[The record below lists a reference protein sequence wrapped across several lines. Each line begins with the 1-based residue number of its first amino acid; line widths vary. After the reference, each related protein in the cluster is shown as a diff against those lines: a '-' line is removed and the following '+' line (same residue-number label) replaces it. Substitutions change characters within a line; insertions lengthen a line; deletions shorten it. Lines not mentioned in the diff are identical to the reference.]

1 MRRGCDNAK
10 GMKGDGHEGGWGY
23 ERRGTEE
30 RHKGIWEGMW
40 GYEWNGMEAV
50 GGVCVV
56 TGTAFSPLYG
66 FILSCPTTA
75 TILDG
80 NAIAKSIRDEVGGRI
95 RSIQS
100 TFPRFRPQLAVVLA
114 GARPDSSTY
123 VRMKAKAAEEV
134 GISFNH
140 VSVPAESTVEEIIEI
155 VQKLNANEAISG
167 ILVQLPLGQHIDAQ
181 GERTVMESISPE
193 KDVDGFHAYN
203 IGHLSSKASDP
214 LFSPCT
220 PAAVI
225 RLLEETG
232 KLLPGAHAVV
242 LGRSDI
248 VGSPVASML
257 RNKDATVT
265 QCHSRTKDIEGI
277 VKTADV
283 VVAAIGRARHQERRG

>member
-1 MRRGCDNAK
+1 MPN
-10 GMKGDGHEGGWGY
+10 DGYPPSH
-23 ERRGTEE
+23 
-30 RHKGIWEGMW
+30 M
-40 GYEWNGMEAV
+40 
-50 GGVCVV
+50 
-56 TGTAFSPLYG
+56 
-66 FILSCPTTA
+66 A

-100 TFPRFRPQLAVVLA
+100 TFPRFRPQLAVVQA

-134 GISFNH
+134 VISFNH
-140 VSVPAESTVEEIIEI
+140 VSVPAESTVEEIVEI

-167 ILVQLPLGQHIDAQ
+167 IL
-181 GERTVMESISPE
+181 GERTITESISPE

-232 KLLPGAHAVV
+232 KSLPGAHAVV

-283 VVAAIGRARHQERRG
+283 VVAAIGRARRQERRG